1 MLYPFISFPNGT
13 EIVHS
18 EIYYENDIPVVR
30 VEIEEP
36 DNKSGHFK
44 SMQIILPMGTVRNIS
59 GFSKDEVDYHKNKM
73 IGLKD
78 VIFECAKDNMKQV
91 C

>member
-30 VEIEEP
+30 VEIENQTTNP
-36 DNKSGHFK
+36 D
-44 SMQIILPMGTVRNIS
+44 IL
-59 GFSKDEVDYHKNKM
+59 K
-73 IGLKD
+73 
-78 VIFECAKDNMKQV
+78 V
-91 C
+91 CK